1 MSNVVRK
8 RGGPNRGGGR
18 GSKPRGGQGGG
29 HRGGQGGGHGGGK
42 GQRSS
47 GFAAETGARK
57 GNFDYLDD
65 DFVLMPRETSDRNN
79 RTGSKG
85 SSGRGSSGRGS
96 SGRSSSGRG
105 STGSSGRG
113 SSGSDRQQGW
123 GSEGTHQ
130 GRGNDEYRGR
140 GRGGPRGRGR
150 GEPRKVQM
158 QQLRMT
164 TENQELV
171 RDVLRELQGSEP
183 SEISEQGY
191 DELHNRSDFRFW
203 TQDKSMVLEGATGF
217 QAENENESQEE
228 LVNKY
233 ALLKLL
239 KYGFHRDH
247 CLAALEETNGDVG
260 QALDHLLQECFHFSP
275 KHKHKRKRT
284 KSQGGGETDGQM
296 QEALQQREE
305 EAMALSSIYQEDFD
319 ERIPNRVWVM
329 NFDLPHVTDHFVE
342 KARSL
347 QNRKQQ
353 MVDRSL
359 SSVGLCRFYQQG
371 HCRFGSKCKFWHKR
385 EGHSKSYQELCD
397 NADAQVYQLEIRF
410 PEGNL
415 YPMEPP
421 LVAFL
426 TSNPDFPIGKSL
438 NISNLLFEE
447 AKEIA
452 ESASP
457 VVFSLVS
464 VLEDAPQMIK
474 TLEQKLLPLSL
485 APSAAKPV
493 EKKPAFKQGAGRGK
507 PQNAAADNSTGHK
520 PSNSCALAKGK
531 DTPVGREQSEDS
543 DSTDED
549 GGSSSSEI
557 ESEPAPVKAEKN
569 QPMRRDKRAIERENR
584 TLKEQFRKKK
594 HSHSY
599 KSFLADRQ
607 KLPAWKEQGTIL
619 ETLDRNQ
626 VVVVSGMTGCG
637 KTTQVPQ
644 FILDASLKIP
654 GPSLCNIICTQPR
667 RISAMAVAERVA
679 NERAVKLGGVVGYQ
693 IRLENKQSTST
704 RLLFCTTGILLR
716 RLEGDFNLD
725 GVSHVIVDEVHER
738 SEESDFLMMVL
749 RDLLPK
755 RKDLRVL
762 LMSATLNAE
771 LFSSYFNGCPVIDI
785 PGRTFP
791 VEQYFLE
798 DAIEWTNY
806 KLEENSTYSRPI
818 KRSNAVPSDS
828 TSKQLKNYQ
837 YGGVEDEIE
846 EALASTSIKPAKDNM
861 RDWNLTVQQLAV
873 RYCDY
878 SKSTIKVLGT
888 MDAEKIN
895 NDLIEELVSWIVF
908 GDHEYPK
915 DGAILIFLPGLAE
928 ILSCYEQLQSSL
940 GGPRA
945 KKQFKLVPLHSSLSS
960 EEQNSAFL
968 KPKEGV
974 TKIVI
979 ATNIAETSIT
989 IDDIVYVIDAGKMK
1003 EKRYD
1008 SSKGMESLE
1017 TTWVSRANALQRRGR
1032 AGRVTEGVCFHLYTA
1047 NTYQHHL
1054 RDQPIPEIQ
1063 RIPLEQLVLR
1073 VKILDLFKGMSVRE
1087 VLSNLLEPPPIS
1099 NNQDAILRLQNLGA
1113 LDKEEGLT
1121 SLGYHL
1127 ASLPVD
1133 VRIGKLM
1140 LFGAIFRCLDP
1151 VLTIAASLSFKSPFV
1166 APFDKRDQADKKKLE
1181 FAIGNSDHLTL
1192 LRAYKGWTT
1201 CIGRGSYNGYRYCH
1215 ENFLSLKTL
1224 QMIASMKH
1232 QFAELLSSIGFIKE
1246 GLSSKMMDRKTGG
1259 NGDAVLKM
1267 CGPEGNA
1274 NADNS
1279 RLVLAV
1285 LCAALYP
1292 NVVQVM
1298 TPESKYSQTSAGAV
1312 PKAPRPEDIRFK
1324 TRDDGYVNVH
1334 PSSVNFQVRHY
1345 ESPYL
1350 VFHEKIKTSKVY
1362 IRDCSMVSVYPLLLF
1377 GGCDLSINM
1386 DRGRF
1391 IISLDEGWIRF
1402 NVATVEVAELVRELR
1417 LELDQLLQD
1426 KIQQPNMDLCTCPRG
1441 SRIITAIVQLITTQ

>member
-8 RGGPNRGGGR
+8 RGHPNRGGGK
-18 GSKPRGGQGGG
+18 GNKP
-29 HRGGQGGGHGGGK
+29 RGGQGGGHGGGK

-57 GNFDYLDD
+57 GDFDYLDD
-65 DFVLMPRETSDRNN
+65 DFFLMPRGPSDRSN
-79 RTGSKG
+79 RAGSKG
-85 SSGRGSSGRGS
+85 ASGGASSGGRGGDRQRGRGSERQASQS
-96 SGRSSSGRG
+96 SNG
-105 STGSSGRG
+105 
-113 SSGSDRQQGW
+113 QQRHS
-123 GSEGTHQ
+123 SEGYQ
-130 GRGNDEYRGR
+130 GRGIEGYRGR
-140 GRGGPRGRGR
+140 GRGRGR
-150 GEPRKVQM
+150 GEPRKVKM
-158 QQLRMT
+158 QQLHMT

-171 RDVLRELQGSEP
+171 RDVLRELQGNDLAELSDQTYSELD
-183 SEISEQGY
+183 S
-191 DELHNRSDFRFW
+191 RSDFRFW
-203 TQDKSMVLEGATGF
+203 TEDKSMVVEGATGF
-217 QAENENESQEE
+217 GVDNEEDSQEQ

-247 CLAALEETNGDVG
+247 CLAALEETSGDVG
-260 QALDHLLQECFHFSP
+260 QALEHLLQKCFRYSP
-275 KHKHKRKRT
+275 KHKPKRKRT
-284 KSQGGGETDGQM
+284 KSQQGDVEMDGQM
-296 QEALQQREE
+296 REALQQREE
-305 EAMALSSIYQEDFD
+305 EATALSSIYQEDFD
-319 ERIPNRVWVM
+319 ERIPDRVWVL
-329 NFDLPHVTDHFVE
+329 NFDLPHITDHFRE
-342 KARSL
+342 KARNSQDRTRQMLDQSL
-347 QNRKQQ
+347 A
-353 MVDRSL
+353 MV
-359 SSVGLCRFYQQG
+359 GMCRFYQQG
-371 HCRFGSKCKFWHKR
+371 YCRFGSKCKFRHKR
-385 EGHSKSYQELCD
+385 ESHGPSYQEICD
-397 NADAQVYQLEIRF
+397 NAGAQVYQLEIRF

-415 YPMEPP
+415 YPLEPP

-438 NISNLLFEE
+438 NVSRLLFEE
-447 AKEIA
+447 AKDIA
-452 ESASP
+452 ETASP
-457 VVFSLVS
+457 AVFSLVS
-464 VLEDAPQMIK
+464 VLEDATQMINA
-474 TLEQKLLPLSL
+474 LEQKPLPLSL
-485 APSAAKPV
+485 VPSSDKSVQKKPV
-493 EKKPAFKQGAGRGK
+493 FKQGAGRGK
-507 PQNAAADNSTGHK
+507 PLNASADNTAEHGVD
-520 PSNSCALAKGK
+520 NSHSFAKGK
-531 DTPVGREQSEDS
+531 NASNLTVSSDESEDS
-543 DSTDED
+543 ESKEEGT
-549 GGSSSSEI
+549 SSSEI
-557 ESEPAPVKAEKN
+557 ESEPAPVKTEKN
-569 QPMRRDKRAIERENR
+569 QPMKRDQRAIERENR
-584 TLKEQFRKKK
+584 NLKEQFRKKK

-607 KLPAWKEQGTIL
+607 KLPAWQEQEKIL
-619 ETLDRNQ
+619 ETLDKSQ

-644 FILDASLKIP
+644 FILDASLKRP

-679 NERAVKLGGVVGYQ
+679 NERDVRLGGVVGYQ
-693 IRLENKQSTST
+693 IRLESRQSAST

-716 RLEGDFNLD
+716 RLEGDSSLD

-749 RDLLPK
+749 QDLLPK

-762 LMSATLNAE
+762 LMSATLNAD
-771 LFSSYFNGCPVIDI
+771 LFSSYFDGCPVIDI
-785 PGRTFP
+785 PGKTFP
-791 VEQYFLE
+791 VEQYFME
-798 DAIEWTNY
+798 DAIEWTDYN
-806 KLEENSTYSRPI
+806 LEENSTYARPI
-818 KRSNAVPSDS
+818 KRSNAVQSDS
-828 TSKQLKNYQ
+828 TAKQLKNYQ

-846 EALASTSIKPAKDNM
+846 EALASTSIKPIKDNM
-861 RDWNLTVQQLAV
+861 RDWNLTIQQLAL
-873 RYCDY
+873 RYSDY

-895 NDLIEELVSWIVF
+895 YDLIEELVSWIVF

-928 ILSCYEQLQSSL
+928 ILSCYDQLQSSL
-940 GGPRA
+940 CGPRA
-945 KKQFKLVPLHSSLSS
+945 KKKFKLVPLHSSLSS

-968 KPKEGV
+968 KPKEGI
-974 TKIVI
+974 TKVVI

-1017 TTWVSRANALQRRGR
+1017 TTWVSRANALQRKGR
-1032 AGRVTEGVCFHLYTA
+1032 AGRVTEGVCFHLFTA

-1054 RDQPIPEIQ
+1054 REQPIPEIQ

-1073 VKILDLFKGMSVRE
+1073 IKILPLFKGMSAQG
-1087 VLSNLLEPPPIS
+1087 VLSNLLEPPPTS
-1099 NNQDAILRLQNLGA
+1099 NIQDAILRLQNLGA
-1113 LDKEEGLT
+1113 LDKDEGLT

-1166 APFDKRDQADKKKLE
+1166 APFDKRDHADKKRLE

-1192 LRAYKGWTT
+1192 LRAYKGWSTT
-1201 CIGRGSYNGYRYCH
+1201 IERGSYNGYRYCH

-1224 QMIASMKH
+1224 QMIVSMKH

-1246 GLSSKMMDRKTGG
+1246 GLSSKMMDRRTGG

-1267 CGPEGNA
+1267 CGPEANS

-1324 TRDDGYVNVH
+1324 TKEEGYVNIH

-1377 GGCDLSINM
+1377 GGCDLSINL
-1386 DRGRF
+1386 DRGKF

-1402 NVATVEVAELVRELR
+1402 SVATVEVAELLRELR